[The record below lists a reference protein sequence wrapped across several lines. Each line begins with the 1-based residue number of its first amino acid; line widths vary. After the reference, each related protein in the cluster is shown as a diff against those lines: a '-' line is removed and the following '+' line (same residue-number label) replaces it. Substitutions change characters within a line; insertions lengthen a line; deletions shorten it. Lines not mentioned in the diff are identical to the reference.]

1 MISGG
6 KSTGAA
12 TLVLERTETID
23 LPPRI
28 LELRKKIQSPEYLDN
43 AIQRIAQVIS
53 NHLIEDPDKLK
64 FRDKIKIDVEIKN
77 IRVTGIIRKEMI
89 SHVSVKINRNH
100 FSLIRLYMKIMM
112 LNVRELQQ
120 FRM

>member
-6 KSTGAA
+6 KSTGAT

-28 LELRKKIQSPEYLDN
+28 LELRKKIQNQEYLDN

-53 NHLIEDPDKLK
+53 NHLIDDPEELK
-64 FRDKIKIDVEIKN
+64 FRD
-77 IRVTGIIRKEMI
+77 
-89 SHVSVKINRNH
+89 
-100 FSLIRLYMKIMM
+100 
-112 LNVRELQQ
+112 
-120 FRM
+120 

>member
-12 TLVLERTETID
+12 TLVLERTDTID

-28 LELRKKIQSPEYLDN
+28 SELRKKIQNQEYLDN

-53 NHLIEDPDKLK
+53 NHLIDDPDELK
-64 FRDKIKIDVEIKN
+64 FRD
-77 IRVTGIIRKEMI
+77 
-89 SHVSVKINRNH
+89 
-100 FSLIRLYMKIMM
+100 
-112 LNVRELQQ
+112 
-120 FRM
+120 

>member
-12 TLVLERTETID
+12 TLVLERTETLD

-28 LELRKKIQSPEYLDN
+28 LELRKKIQNQEYLDN

-53 NHLIEDPDKLK
+53 NHLIDDSDELK
-64 FRDKIKIDVEIKN
+64 FRD
-77 IRVTGIIRKEMI
+77 
-89 SHVSVKINRNH
+89 
-100 FSLIRLYMKIMM
+100 
-112 LNVRELQQ
+112 
-120 FRM
+120 